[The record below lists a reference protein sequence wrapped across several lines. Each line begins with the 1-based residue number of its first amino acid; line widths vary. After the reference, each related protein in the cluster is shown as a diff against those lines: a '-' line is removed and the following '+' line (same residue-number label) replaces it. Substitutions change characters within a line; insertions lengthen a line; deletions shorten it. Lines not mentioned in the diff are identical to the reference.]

1 MKTKAARSSR
11 SDAFDIEG
19 LAKCTGCKCTDLN
32 GCTGGC
38 TWIKLDRENGTGLC
52 SKCFKGK
59 LPRTKHK
66 PDNRCIYISDRAAG
80 NIRAATAVGE
90 LFSWGLQRLVDM
102 TGKKPPPP
110 PKTLQEALRRGK
122 QARHSLAKIQKR
134 IAKENQADPD
144 GGPDRPGSN

>member
-19 LAKCTGCKCTDLN
+19 LATCTGCKCTDLN

-38 TWIKLDRENGTGLC
+38 TWIKLDREKGTGLC

-66 PDNRCIYISDRAAG
+66 PDNRCIYISDRAKK
-80 NIRAATAVGE
+80 NIGLAYAFAP
-90 LFSWGLQRLVDM
+90 LLDWGIQRMLDM
-102 TGKKPPPP
+102 TGMKPPRA
-110 PKTLQEALRRGK
+110 KNVEEAGK
-122 QARHSLAKIQKR
+122 KARNRLKDIQKQLK
-134 IAKENQADPD
+134 KEIRQADPD